1 MMRVMKL
8 TSNQFTSSSR
18 KWIKSLMESE
28 MTEIKKSNE
37 FTHETIKDLEQDMK
51 KQGQMMALEQR
62 MKELEA
68 KSKSDHA
75 ELLDLRTR
83 SMRNNLLFFE
93 FFNIPEK
100 NGENPHE
107 VLVNTM
113 IVEMKLQNV
122 DAIELERVNRI
133 GNRKTSSRPLVAKF
147 LRFQDRERVRKNAHA
162 LKGTNIGIAEQFP
175 KEIAHERKV
184 LYPIMKK
191 AKKDGHKV
199 HMVLEKLYINGQRY
213 FPQ

>member
-1 MMRVMKL
+1 
-8 TSNQFTSSSR
+8 
-18 KWIKSLMESE
+18 
-28 MTEIKKSNE
+28 
-37 FTHETIKDLEQDMK
+37 
-51 KQGQMMALEQR
+51 MALEQR

-83 SMRNNLLFFE
+83 SMRNNLLL
-93 FFNIPEK
+93 FNIPEK
-100 NGENPHE
+100 DGENPHE

-113 IVEMKLQNV
+113 KVEMKLQNV
-122 DAIELERVNRI
+122 DAVELERVHRI
-133 GNRKTSSRPLVAKF
+133 GNSKTSSRPLVAKF
-147 LRFQDRERVRKNAHA
+147 LRFQDRERVGKNAHA